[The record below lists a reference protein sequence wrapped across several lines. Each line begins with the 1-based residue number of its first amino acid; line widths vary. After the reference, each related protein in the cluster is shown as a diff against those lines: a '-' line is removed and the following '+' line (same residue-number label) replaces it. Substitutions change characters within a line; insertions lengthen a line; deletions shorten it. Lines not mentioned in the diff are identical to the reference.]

1 MANEATPH
9 LIALIG
15 TESTG
20 KTTLCRD
27 LARYF
32 NGLWVPEAV
41 RDFCTLH
48 GRPPHAQE
56 QPAVIEQQLKRE
68 QQAREAATR
77 LGLRFVFCDT
87 TPLMTAIYSDL
98 VFNDRSLIAQAAT
111 HQRGYSLTLFTQ
123 PDIGWQH
130 DGVRDGAHVQP
141 KVTQMLTSLLAEY
154 EIAHVQIRGTGPA
167 RLSATIDAVQ
177 ALQAQRPLRNDQ

>member
-1 MANEATPH
+1 MASETAPH

-32 NGLWVPEAV
+32 RGLWVPEAV

-48 GRPPHAQE
+48 GRPPQAQE
-56 QPAVIEQQLKRE
+56 QHDVIEQQLARE
-68 QQAREAATR
+68 LQARQAATR

-98 VFNDRSLIAQAAT
+98 VFNDRSLIAQAAV

-141 KVTQMLTSLLAEY
+141 KVTQMLARVLTEY
-154 EIAHVQIRGTGPA
+154 EIAHVLIHGTGQT
-167 RLSATIDAVQ
+167 RLSASVEAVQ
-177 ALQAQRPLRNDQ
+177 TLQAQQPLHNDQ